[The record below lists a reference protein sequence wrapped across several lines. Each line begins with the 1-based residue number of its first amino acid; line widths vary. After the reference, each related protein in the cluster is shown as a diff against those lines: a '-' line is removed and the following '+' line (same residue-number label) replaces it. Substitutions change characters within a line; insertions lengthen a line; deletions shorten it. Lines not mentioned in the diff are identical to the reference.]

1 MFTQLSALESVEIV
15 SFFYQSCV
23 SQYYFSHVHC
33 ASVQVHVHGSVPVFV
48 LIVLVQ
54 LCVNPHTRVCTLI
67 HVCVHAVSSKC
78 YPPLWCGNV

>member
-1 MFTQLSALESVEIV
+1 MFTQLSALDSVEIV

-33 ASVQVHVHGSVPVFV
+33 TLVHVHVHSVLSVFV

-54 LCVNPHTRVCTLI
+54 LRVNPHTCVYFNPCVCP
-67 HVCVHAVSSKC
+67 CC
-78 YPPLWCGNV
+78 FQ